1 MALFEGEL
9 IGQFKLPEDDH
20 RALVITDGNDTYTIF
35 KAKDSDPVY
44 DAEFWG
50 LLAKGKDGVTPAIGY
65 NGNWF
70 LGNQDTGQKAQGPT
84 GSMANTVKL
93 TDETDLN
100 FTVDNGLYIK
110 TDGKVDNGPEGVNVF
125 TVLVYG
131 DKDKA
136 LTQILHAT
144 SNNSLYIR
152 SRFNGIW
159 TTWRQITQWN

>member
-50 LLAKGKDGVTPAIGY
+50 LLAKGKDGVTPAVGY

-70 LGNQDTGQKAQGPT
+70 IGDKDTGQKAQGPT

-93 TDETDLN
+93 TNDTDLN
-100 FTVDNGLYIK
+100 YTVDNGLYMK
-110 TDGKVDNGPEGVNVF
+110 TDGKVIHGPDGAQVF

-136 LTQILHAT
+136 LTQVLHVVDK
-144 SNNSLYIR
+144 NDIYIR
-152 SRFNGIW
+152 SRTNGTW
-159 TTWRQITQWN
+159 SDWRQITQWN